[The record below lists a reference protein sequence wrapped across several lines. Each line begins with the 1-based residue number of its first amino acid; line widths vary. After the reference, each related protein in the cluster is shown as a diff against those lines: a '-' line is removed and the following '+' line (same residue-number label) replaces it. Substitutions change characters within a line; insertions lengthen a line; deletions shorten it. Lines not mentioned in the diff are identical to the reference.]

1 MSMSGGVLGGGG
13 LGDVL
18 PSDIPEGFEDLGG
31 PGPGAPRPHQQ
42 EPFVQQPWPVGPE
55 PGVRGARRGHGH
67 PAMPG
72 TAAAGMGMPMGATM
86 VRQPVRQGLGMGQAA
101 AVGAISAATVL
112 GLLAVIVAVARKK
125 NWDLGLDG

>member
-72 TAAAGMGMPMGATM
+72 TAAAGMGM

-112 GLLAVIVAVARKK
+112 GLLAIIVAVARKK
-125 NWDLGLDG
+125 NWDLGLEG